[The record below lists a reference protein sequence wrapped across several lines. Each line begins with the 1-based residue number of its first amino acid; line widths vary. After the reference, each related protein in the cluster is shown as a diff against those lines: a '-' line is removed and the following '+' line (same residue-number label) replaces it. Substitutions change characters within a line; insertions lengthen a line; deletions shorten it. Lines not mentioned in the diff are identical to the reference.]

1 MGNALFLLI
10 IMFVLPAV
18 CLAEGVEGYSI
29 ADVSKMPVTGHN
41 ITIDKNI
48 DDWVGRQ
55 PSRDN
60 TAVISKGE
68 FIFKDATADDTGTG
82 NYSYATNKALHKGSD
97 LKEVRVTYDKDNL
110 YLLIVCDRPGDWW
123 APYRLIGIDQD
134 GAKGGRGGTTI
145 LAQGEIS
152 RLSADEGCFGELR
165 VSADLACEYV
175 VGISQTY
182 KGRIW
187 NKGGN
192 LIARCEK
199 RPSDTEGFKVDD
211 ADWRA
216 VEVAIP
222 LKLIGGSP
230 EGQTWRFIVA
240 TSQQDYDVAREIEEA
255 SSEWHGGGGE
265 ESDLDGV
272 DPDYYD
278 LASPDKEVQE
288 KELNSYRAGAD
299 PGDTDAFATIN
310 ESYLIVNFGGYVPM

>member
-1 MGNALFLLI
+1 KISVDKSLRDWIGI
-10 IMFVLPAV
+10 LP
-18 CLAEGVEGYSI
+18 EQE
-29 ADVSKMPVTGHN
+29 
-41 ITIDKNI
+41 
-48 DDWVGRQ
+48 
-55 PSRDN
+55 N
-60 TAVISKGE
+60 TATVSEGE
-68 FIFKDATADDTGTG
+68 YIWNDAADDDTGDGDYT
-82 NYSYATNKALHKGSD
+82 YPTDRALKRGAD
-97 LKEVRVTYDKDNL
+97 LREFRVTYDKDNL
-110 YLLIVCDRPGDWW
+110 YLMIKCDRPGDWW
-123 APYRLIGIDQD
+123 APYRLVGIDQD
-134 GAKGGRGGTTI
+134 GAKGGRGGTEVLI
-145 LAQGEIS
+145 QGDMDE
-152 RLSADEGCFGELR
+152 LSSDSGSFGELR
-165 VSADLACEYV
+165 VSPELACEYV
-175 VGISQTY
+175 IGISSTY

-187 NKGGN
+187 DANGE
-192 LIARCEK
+192 LVARREGEAD
-199 RPSDTEGFKVDD
+199 DTPGFKVDD
-211 ADWRA
+211 SNWFA